1 MCVLSDGERQCCAS
15 VSLSMA
21 SMPAPPGF
29 FHSLLRCSQT
39 HSTLLFDGQSAE
51 ENRPVLGAGRGRV
64 ILIRGSVQ
72 RLRGAQLSKGLEGG
86 TKGMRGRWEE
96 RETLERYM
104 G

>member
-1 MCVLSDGERQCCAS
+1 MAALGSRHGSEVSRDGCVCFPTANGSAALVSAS
-15 VSLSMA
+15 A
-21 SMPAPPGF
+21 WHRCPRPP
-29 FHSLLRCSQT
+29 
-39 HSTLLFDGQSAE
+39 SAE